1 MSGLF
6 RVYLKRKL
14 EYLDHVLNAFRK
26 IFLQLFVQLYSKSI
40 SFHMF
45 QFFAETL
52 AKKFIVGD
60 NMNNGVLLWR
70 LINQHSKWGRLYCF
84 ITSHNVLAN
93 KSVVTYCMH
102 KCSYSESIAFL
113 LNWFYFSH
121 DVEFSALCIVLEYGV
136 K

>member
-26 IFLQLFVQLYSKSI
+26 IVLQLFVQLYSKSI

-45 QFFAETL
+45 QFFPETL

-60 NMNNGVLLWR
+60 NMNNGVTYYILALE
-70 LINQHSKWGRLYCF
+70 
-84 ITSHNVLAN
+84 AN
-93 KSVVTYCMH
+93 KST
-102 KCSYSESIAFL
+102 L
-113 LNWFYFSH
+113 
-121 DVEFSALCIVLEYGV
+121 
-136 K
+136 

>member
-14 EYLDHVLNAFRK
+14 EYLDHVLKAFRK

-45 QFFAETL
+45 HFLPETL

-60 NMNNGVLLWR
+60 NMNNGVTYYILALE
-70 LINQHSKWGRLYCF
+70 
-84 ITSHNVLAN
+84 AN
-93 KSVVTYCMH
+93 KST
-102 KCSYSESIAFL
+102 L
-113 LNWFYFSH
+113 
-121 DVEFSALCIVLEYGV
+121 
-136 K
+136 

>member
-14 EYLDHVLNAFRK
+14 EYLDHVLKAFRK
-26 IFLQLFVQLYSKSI
+26 IFLQLFVQFYSKSI

-45 QFFAETL
+45 QFFPATL

-93 KSVVTYCMH
+93 KSVITYCMH
-102 KCSYSESIAFL
+102 KC
-113 LNWFYFSH
+113 
-121 DVEFSALCIVLEYGV
+121 IVFRKYRVPIKLVLFFPWCRVQCTVYCTWIWC
-136 K
+136 

>member
-14 EYLDHVLNAFRK
+14 EYLDHILNAFRK
-26 IFLQLFVQLYSKSI
+26 IFLQLFMQLYSKSI

-45 QFFAETL
+45 QFFPETL
-52 AKKFIVGD
+52 AKKIIVGD

-70 LINQHSKWGRLYCF
+70 LINQHSKWDRLYCF

-102 KCSYSESIAFL
+102 KC
-113 LNWFYFSH
+113 
-121 DVEFSALCIVLEYGV
+121 IVFRKYRVPIKLV
-136 K
+136 LFFP